1 MLYIYFMLIIR
12 KGLFGYKV
20 FFWCL
25 VWDKEFGKEI
35 YKGIDII
42 IKLNIDINI
51 IKLNVYMCVM
61 KIMILFVVWD

>member
-12 KGLFGYKV
+12 KGFFGYKV

-35 YKGIDII
+35 YKGIDI
-42 IKLNIDINI
+42 N

>member
-1 MLYIYFMLIIR
+1 M
-12 KGLFGYKV
+12 
-20 FFWCL
+20 